1 MLQELSYRKKI
12 PSVDILTM
20 ECVAS
25 CNTTITKSDP
35 KTTIGQLSAM
45 FKNIALPKGYGITRE
60 SLKSLYDHSFD
71 GDIDFAALSVITDIL
86 SKGIILSHWADAH
99 TIVDKT
105 SVIAAPIEINN
116 ERYYAVLISGKK
128 KSEFKYPYVM
138 RVFSDAYIKDELLNI
153 YRTSPQGV
161 TTSRQNADFQKF
173 AANLLINYIL
183 NNSDLSFLTTNSTNT
198 QNNDNNPQPIN
209 CNRNMNKKIIRLTE
223 QDLHNIVRESVNRTL
238 EEISE
243 GSAFSHSNDEWGKD
257 YFVNAKALARGIY
270 DILKAMEDEG
280 NSNDYRSTTYLY
292 HELERRVIELN
303 QTYKLIK
310 HYISGFKQ
318 PQAQP

>member
-1 MLQELSYRKKI
+1 
-12 PSVDILTM
+12 
-20 ECVAS
+20 
-25 CNTTITKSDP
+25 
-35 KTTIGQLSAM
+35 
-45 FKNIALPKGYGITRE
+45 
-60 SLKSLYDHSFD
+60 
-71 GDIDFAALSVITDIL
+71 
-86 SKGIILSHWADAH
+86 
-99 TIVDKT
+99 
-105 SVIAAPIEINN
+105 
-116 ERYYAVLISGKK
+116 
-128 KSEFKYPYVM
+128 M

-209 CNRNMNKKIIRLTE
+209 CNRNMNTNRINEIGDTVKGQEMLGRTAERAYQRANRTSGADKNRYMKTYNDAYRTGGKSANKHLGGSREHFDNGRDYEYEKWADEHNGNVTESKNMNRKLIRLTE
-223 QDLHNIVRESVNRTL
+223 SDLHNIVRESVNRTL

-270 DILKAMEDEG
+270 DTLKAMEDEG

>member
-1 MLQELSYRKKI
+1 
-12 PSVDILTM
+12 
-20 ECVAS
+20 
-25 CNTTITKSDP
+25 
-35 KTTIGQLSAM
+35 
-45 FKNIALPKGYGITRE
+45 
-60 SLKSLYDHSFD
+60 
-71 GDIDFAALSVITDIL
+71 
-86 SKGIILSHWADAH
+86 
-99 TIVDKT
+99 
-105 SVIAAPIEINN
+105 
-116 ERYYAVLISGKK
+116 
-128 KSEFKYPYVM
+128 
-138 RVFSDAYIKDELLNI
+138 
-153 YRTSPQGV
+153 
-161 TTSRQNADFQKF
+161 
-173 AANLLINYIL
+173 
-183 NNSDLSFLTTNSTNT
+183 
-198 QNNDNNPQPIN
+198 
-209 CNRNMNKKIIRLTE
+209 MNKRLIKLTE
-223 QDLHNIVRESVNRTL
+223 QDLHRIVKESVNRILMESKGLDPSKRDSEFASNIKWSGEPDLDKANEWRKSWHNTHRGEKKAKGDTKFRDMARRENERGNFVHKLKTNPNEWFEKSVRESVNRTL

>member
-1 MLQELSYRKKI
+1 MNRINEIGDTVRGQEALGRTAERAYQRANRTSGADKNRYMKTYNDAYR
-12 PSVDILTM
+12 TGG
-20 ECVAS
+20 
-25 CNTTITKSDP
+25 KSAN
-35 KTTIGQLSAM
+35 KHLGGS
-45 FKNIALPKGYGITRE
+45 RE
-60 SLKSLYDHSFD
+60 HFD
-71 GDIDFAALSVITDIL
+71 NGRDYEYE
-86 SKGIILSHWADAH
+86 KWADEH
-99 TIVDKT
+99 
-105 SVIAAPIEINN
+105 N
-116 ERYYAVLISGKK
+116 G
-128 KSEFKYPYVM
+128 
-138 RVFSDAYIKDELLNI
+138 NI
-153 YRTSPQGV
+153 TES
-161 TTSRQNADFQKF
+161 K
-173 AANLLINYIL
+173 
-183 NNSDLSFLTTNSTNT
+183 
-198 QNNDNNPQPIN
+198 
-209 CNRNMNKKIIRLTE
+209 NMNKRLIKLTE
-223 QDLHNIVRESVNRTL
+223 QDLHRIVKESVNRILMESKGLDPSKRDSEFASNIKWSGEPDLDKANEWFEKSVRESVNRTL

>member
-1 MLQELSYRKKI
+1 MNTNRINEIGDTTKGQEMLGRTAERAYQRANRTSGADKNRYMKTYNDAYR
-12 PSVDILTM
+12 TGG
-20 ECVAS
+20 
-25 CNTTITKSDP
+25 KSAN
-35 KTTIGQLSAM
+35 KHLGGS
-45 FKNIALPKGYGITRE
+45 KE
-60 SLKSLYDHSFD
+60 HFD
-71 GDIDFAALSVITDIL
+71 NGRDYEHE
-86 SKGIILSHWADAH
+86 KWADEH
-99 TIVDKT
+99 
-105 SVIAAPIEINN
+105 NGN
-116 ERYYAVLISGKK
+116 
-128 KSEFKYPYVM
+128 
-138 RVFSDAYIKDELLNI
+138 
-153 YRTSPQGV
+153 V
-161 TTSRQNADFQKF
+161 TESK
-173 AANLLINYIL
+173 
-183 NNSDLSFLTTNSTNT
+183 
-198 QNNDNNPQPIN
+198 
-209 CNRNMNKKIIRLTE
+209 NMNRKLIRLTE
-223 QDLHNIVRESVNRTL
+223 SDLHNIVRESVNRTL